1 MHAIADALLANKAKS
16 RVFFSIKQLLT
27 KLIGIMV
34 FMVIK
39 QIFSFPETVNEKAAR
54 TVAAGV
60 VTLVV
65 LAEVSHS
72 PLFLIILLYGFVA
85 RVAAGPRFS
94 PLGQI
99 ATKFV
104 SPRLGDPKTVSGKPK
119 RFAQAIGSVFSLAT
133 LALYLFGAHSVAF
146 DLLWI
151 LGAFALLESAF
162 GICVGCKVFAILE
175 RLGLVSGLCE
185 ECGDIFSAKAAQKR
199 VASHLAAR

>member
-1 MHAIADALLANKAKS
+1 LVRLGLAD
-16 RVFFSIKQLLT
+16 FFSLKQLLT

-34 FMVIK
+34 FMTTA
-39 QIFSFPETVNEKAAR
+39 QIFGFPETVNEKAAR

-60 VTLVV
+60 VTMVV
-65 LAEVSHS
+65 LAEITHS

-85 RVAAGPRFS
+85 RVAAGPKFS
-94 PLGQI
+94 PLGQF
-99 ATKFV
+99 ATRVV

-119 RFAQAIGSVFSLAT
+119 RFAQGIGSVFSLVT
-133 LALYLFGAHSVAF
+133 LALYLFGAPSVAF

-162 GICVGCKVFAILE
+162 GICVGCKIFAILE
-175 RLGLVSGLCE
+175 RLGIVNDLCE

-199 VASHLAAR
+199 AGSQYASR